1 MFQWEK
7 VYLCSIHFVSIGVRD
22 QTPWPS
28 FLVVWPMRLCSLRVS
43 TGCFLLRGQPP
54 LHMLSSSILQTYY
67 IHIERKQHLQAG
79 QGGSQGGQGGRT
91 FEVRSLRPDHRQHGE
106 TLSLVKNIKNQSFFF
121 FFFNT
126 RSVRYLLNVQEEM
139 ASQ

>member
-28 FLVVWPMRLCSLRVS
+28 FLAVWPMRLCSLRVS

-67 IHIERKQHLQAG
+67 IHIERKLHLQAG

-91 FEVRSLRPDHRQHGE
+91 FEVRSLRPDHRQHGK
-106 TLSLVKNIKNQSFFF
+106 TLSLVKIQKL
-121 FFFNT
+121 T
-126 RSVRYLLNVQEEM
+126 KHGGVYLWSKLLGRLKTEDCL
-139 ASQ
+139 SPGG